1 MASNVPDTV
10 TDDDLD
16 NYLDDILDDFS
27 AKPDPKTTNALA
39 AAAAVTSADPN
50 DLGEDV
56 SGADFAKQ
64 LASGMEGLMKD
75 MGDDPEFKQTMEQ
88 LMSSV
93 RAMQVQQGEG
103 SGVAAAPESSSSS
116 GGGFQGKITETLN
129 KLRDSSSKVEAEM
142 AQEDA
147 MGDDGAMK
155 EMMQQLEAL
164 MQSGDFDAM
173 FGNMMD
179 GLLTKSLLHEPM
191 KDLASKYPEWL
202 EKNRGTVPADKLEG
216 YEKQFEIVKEIVAL
230 FDESESEEST
240 PEESKKVADLMTKMQ
255 EYGDPPEDM
264 MKELA
269 PGLETGPDGLPKFPG
284 MPGGLPGAGDNCPQM

>member
-1 MASNVPDTV
+1 DLS
-10 TDDDLD
+10 DDV
-16 NYLDDILDDFS
+16 
-27 AKPDPKTTNALA
+27 
-39 AAAAVTSADPN
+39 AAV
-50 DLGEDV
+50 
-56 SGADFAKQ
+56 DFAKN

-75 MGDDPEFKQTMEQ
+75 MGDDPELKQTMEQ

-93 RAMQVQQGEG
+93 RAMQVQGEPAG
-103 SGVAAAPESSSSS
+103 AAAAAATVSESPSSS

-155 EMMQQLEAL
+155 EMMEQLEAL
-164 MQSGDFDAM
+164 MQSGDFDSM

-179 GLLTKSLLHEPM
+179 GLMTKSMLHEPM

-216 YEKQFEIVKEIVAL
+216 YEKQYEIVKEIVAL
-230 FDESESEEST
+230 FDSSEGEEST
-240 PEESKKVADLMTKMQ
+240 PDESKKVSDLMTKMQ
-255 EYGDPPEDM
+255 EFGDPPEDM
-264 MKELA
+264 MQELA

-284 MPGGLPGAGDNCPQM
+284 IGGGLPGAGDNCPQM